1 MRNYKD
7 YSTQTQKYLSSV
19 EKYLKTK
26 YGTVSDEWEQPLQ
39 MLATNVEMFNQC
51 KESIKN
57 DGLMLVAKNGAYTK
71 NPLIKVQLD
80 AQIQITKLLQEF
92 GLTPRAQAK
101 INLVNDDEDELKD
114 LLGD

>member
-1 MRNYKD
+1 MKNYKD
-7 YSTQTQKYLSSV
+7 YSVSTQKYLTSV
-19 EKYLKTK
+19 EKYLKAK
-26 YGTVSDEWEQPLQ
+26 YGAVNEEWEQPLM

-101 INLVNDDEDELKD
+101 INIVSDDDDELKD